1 MNIISQNQSSQYNNR
16 SDKVVVIPLCAACH
30 LLKLNAKIGGNMRAS
45 FFANFLSMKE
55 RGT

>member
-30 LLKLNAKIGGNMRAS
+30 LLKFNAKIGSNMKAVKS
-45 FFANFLSMKE
+45 VLPFLLIC
-55 RGT
+55 